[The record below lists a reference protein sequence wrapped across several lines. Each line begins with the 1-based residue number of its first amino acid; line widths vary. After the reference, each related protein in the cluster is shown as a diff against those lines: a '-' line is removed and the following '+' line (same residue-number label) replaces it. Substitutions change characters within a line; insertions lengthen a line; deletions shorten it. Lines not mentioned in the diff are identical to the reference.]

1 MFNHHRFWRAFL
13 VAVLI
18 YCCGS
23 NAHAVLPSYRDTAAR
38 DFIVHEAGPGFL
50 ALVNNGVPLSMLV
63 DPQDHKGVLRA
74 YENLKKDFIQVTG
87 HGPDQQNNGRSKI
100 IIGTYGNSSLIDSL
114 VHKGLLDSSTLA
126 GKREKFVMTVV
137 NEPLWGIDS
146 ALVIA
151 GSDKRGT
158 IYGIY
163 ELSAQIGVSPWY
175 YWADVP
181 IRKATALY
189 AKPGLYTQGEP
200 KVSYRGIFLNDEA
213 PALSGWS
220 KATFGGFNADF
231 YEKVFE
237 LLLRLKANYLW
248 PAMWGSAFYDDDPK
262 NGPLADEMGIIMGTS
277 HHEPM
282 ARAQA
287 EWKRYGKG
295 GAWDYTKNK
304 SGLQK
309 FWRSGIER
317 AQNWESIVTIAMRGD
332 GDEPMSEKQNVSL
345 LEQIVRD
352 QRRLIAEAT
361 GRTAVET
368 PQLWALYKEVQ
379 DYYDKG
385 MRVPD
390 DVTLLLCDDNW
401 GNVRKLPEPNASPR
415 KGGYGMYY
423 HFDYVGAPRNA
434 KWINVSQ
441 IQRIWE
447 QMNLTYRHG
456 VDRIWIAN
464 VGDLKP
470 MEFPISFFLDMAW
483 DPDRFNASNLMDY
496 TREWCRQQFGEA
508 YATEA
513 ASMINRYTKYNHRVT
528 PELLNERTFSLTH
541 YNEFDSVVN
550 DYNRLAMEASR
561 LHYLLPDSLKDAFDQ
576 LVAFPINACAN
587 LYEMYHAKAMNE
599 YYYGRN
605 DRRANDWA
613 DKVKAC
619 FLRDSLFTHHYNHS
633 IAKGKWIHMMDQVR
647 IGYSSWNEPP
657 KAIMPVVHYLPDTA
671 VQGSPKV
678 FLETG
683 GYIAMEAASY
693 AAASSAP
700 GVQWVE
706 IPDLG
711 KTVSAMT
718 TQPVTA
724 SLGNNTAL
732 EYKIRVI
739 EKREAKIIVLLSPT
753 LNFNGNRGLR
763 YAISIDGGP
772 EKLVNFNGHYKGELG
787 EWQARRIIES
797 VSVHS
802 LLPGQ
807 HTLRIRFLD
816 QGIVL
821 QRILID
827 FGGLKPSYLG
837 PRQSAAAQSIDT
849 YSK

>member
-1 MFNHHRFWRAFL
+1 MFTHRYWRVFL

-18 YCCGS
+18 YCCGGT
-23 NAHAVLPSYRDTAAR
+23 AHAVLPSAKDTVAR
-38 DFIVHEAGPGFL
+38 DFIVREAGPGFL

-63 DPQDHKGVLRA
+63 DSKDHKGVLRA
-74 YENLKKDFIQVTG
+74 FENLKKDFIQVTG

-114 VHKGLLDSSTLA
+114 VHKGLLNSSTLA

-282 ARAQA
+282 AKAQA

-361 GRTAVET
+361 GRPAAET

-385 MRVPD
+385 MRGPD

-401 GNVRKLPEPNASPR
+401 GNVRKLPEPNATPR

-423 HFDYVGAPRNA
+423 HFDYVGAPRNT

-456 VDRIWIAN
+456 VDKIWIVN

-483 DPDRFNASNLMDY
+483 DPDRFDASNLMDY

-561 LHYLLPDSLKDAFDQ
+561 LYYLLPDSLKDAFDQ

-587 LYEMYHAKAMNE
+587 LYEMYHAKAMND

-647 IGYSSWNEPP
+647 IGYSSWNEPS
-657 KAIMPVVHYLPDTA
+657 KAIMPAVHYLPDTA
-671 VQGSPKV
+671 VHRSPKV
-678 FLETG
+678 FMETD

-693 AAASSAP
+693 VVASSAP

-724 SLGNNTAL
+724 NLGNNTAL
-732 EYKIRVI
+732 EYKIRVK
-739 EKREAKIIVLLSPT
+739 EKREAKIIALLSPT
-753 LNFNGNRGLR
+753 LNFNGNSGLR

-787 EWQARRIIES
+787 QWQARRIIES

-802 LLPGQ
+802 LLPGE

-837 PRQSAAAQSIDT
+837 PRQSAIARLIDT
-849 YSK
+849 DSK